1 MMEYRWLSVEE
12 FCEYLDVKRDT
23 VYKQINEK
31 SMPAHRLGR
40 HWKFKKE
47 QIDVWGDAGGSAEKP
62 ILYQEIKLSMAEP
75 IHDKIKRS
83 LQAAEGLYHRLV
95 LLVGETGSGK
105 TGVLREVAEEFGSS
119 VVNINLALS
128 GELLELTAKQRS
140 LRLPAILEQIADQAQ
155 SPVVLDNLEI
165 LFDKDLQQDP
175 LRLLQSIS
183 RNRAVVASWNGIMN
197 SGRLLYAETGHP
209 EYRSYDSVDALIVE
223 MRGEG
228 LGARDEI

>member
-1 MMEYRWLSVEE
+1 
-12 FCEYLDVKRDT
+12 
-23 VYKQINEK
+23 
-31 SMPAHRLGR
+31 
-40 HWKFKKE
+40 
-47 QIDVWGDAGGSAEKP
+47 
-62 ILYQEIKLSMAEP
+62 MAEP

-105 TGVLREVAEEFGSS
+105 TGVLRDIAEEFGSS
-119 VVNINLALS
+119 VVNVNLALS

-140 LRLPAILEQIADQAQ
+140 LRLPGILDQIADQAQ

-165 LFDKDLQQDP
+165 LFDKDLKQDP

-209 EYRSYDSVDALIVE
+209 EYRSYDSVDALIVGMDGTATVDE
-223 MRGEG
+223 AQIRRTADLDAQSAPDGGQVMDG
-228 LGARDEI
+228 LASKNNREAGQA